1 MRQVLLLGLGVLA
14 LAACQKTEK
23 TAVVSEI
30 KPTVGAPPAAM
41 SMKRKPGLWSQTIAT
56 GGMTQTMKVCLDEA
70 TDQQMQVTG
79 QAVGKDMCS
88 ENTVT
93 PTAGGWS
100 FKSVCSMGQG
110 GGTVTSTGSATGDF
124 NSHYVIKASSVT
136 AGSSMPQAN
145 GTHDV
150 SIDAT
155 WEGPCPAGMKPGDM
169 QLPGGVTINAAKMM
183 GGGPPMG
190 K

>member
-14 LAACQKTEK
+14 LAGCQKKEAAATGEAK
-23 TAVVSEI
+23 TA
-30 KPTVGAPPAAM
+30 AAAAPAAPM
-41 SMKRKPGLWSQTIAT
+41 SMKRKAGLWSQTIAT
-56 GGMTQTMKVCLDEA
+56 GGMTQTMKLCLDEA

-124 NSHYVIKASSVT
+124 NSHYVVKASTVT
-136 AGSSMPQAN
+136 AGSSMAQAN

-150 SIDAT
+150 SIEAT